1 MGRSPTQSR
10 RFSET
15 RLFLLF
21 ICLINSPAFLCL
33 DVRSIS
39 KQSCTLAMNHVK
51 LRREIKEVPYPK
63 LNQNFQGCFKT
74 SVLAEA
80 LLEKLVELS
89 IIYQIKSL

>member
-10 RFSET
+10 RLSET
-15 RLFLLF
+15 QLFLPF
-21 ICLINSPAFLCL
+21 CLINSPAFLCL

-39 KQSCTLAMNHVK
+39 KHSCTLAMNRAK
-51 LRREIKEVPYPK
+51 LSCEIKEVPYPK
-63 LNQNFQGCFKT
+63 LNQNFQGCFKP

-80 LLEKLVELS
+80 LLQKLVELS

>member
-1 MGRSPTQSR
+1 
-10 RFSET
+10 
-15 RLFLLF
+15 
-21 ICLINSPAFLCL
+21 
-33 DVRSIS
+33 
-39 KQSCTLAMNHVK
+39 MNHVK

>member
-1 MGRSPTQSR
+1 
-10 RFSET
+10 
-15 RLFLLF
+15 
-21 ICLINSPAFLCL
+21 
-33 DVRSIS
+33 
-39 KQSCTLAMNHVK
+39 MNHVK
-51 LRREIKEVPYPK
+51 LRCEIEEVPYPK